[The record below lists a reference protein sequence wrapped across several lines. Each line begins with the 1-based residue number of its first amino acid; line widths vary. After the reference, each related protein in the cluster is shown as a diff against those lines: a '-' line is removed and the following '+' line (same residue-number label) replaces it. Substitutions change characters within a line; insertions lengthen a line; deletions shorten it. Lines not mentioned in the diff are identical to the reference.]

1 MLIGHP
7 RSTLLAESVD
17 PDAVTFIVAGCQ
29 RCGTTWL
36 DAALREHP
44 QIYLPSQKQTYYFDR
59 HFERGDAW
67 YLENF
72 AGVGEDHTAAGEVAT
87 GYSLLEA
94 IPRLAAL
101 LPHVKIIMAMRN
113 PTERA
118 SSFYESRRGEQGWK
132 NFTQARAE
140 DPEIIERGRY
150 IEQIEALLDHYPRER
165 LLLVFYDDLATD
177 ERAYYRSVLEFLG
190 VDPNFETTR
199 FGRRVNAAMFPQLR
213 VKLKSVGLGPL
224 VKIASRGPLGDFV
237 RTRNKKK
244 GGSGDKIG
252 QAERAELVEYYRPF
266 NARLAAFAHRDLS
279 AWDR

>member
-1 MLIGHP
+1 
-7 RSTLLAESVD
+7 VD
-17 PDAVTFIVAGCQ
+17 PGVVTFVVAGCQ

-44 QIYLPSQKQTYYFDR
+44 EIYLPSQKQTYYFDR

-67 YLENF
+67 YLENYRDVQPTHK
-72 AGVGEDHTAAGEVAT
+72 AVGEVAT
-87 GYSLLEA
+87 GYSLLDA

-101 LPHVKIIMAMRN
+101 LPHAKIIMAMRN

-132 NFTQARAE
+132 SFAQARAE
-140 DPEIIERGRY
+140 DPEILERGRY
-150 IEQIEALLDHYPRER
+150 IEQIEALLEHYPRER
-165 LLLVFYDDLATD
+165 LLPLFYDDLATD
-177 ERAYYRSVLEFLG
+177 ERAYFRSVLEFLS
-190 VDPNFETTR
+190 VDPDFETTR

-224 VKIASRGPLGDFV
+224 VKAASRSPLGDFV

-244 GGSGDKIG
+244 GGSGNKIDP
-252 QAERAELVEYYRPF
+252 AERRELIEYYRPF
-266 NARLAAFAHRDLS
+266 NARLAAFAGRDLS
-279 AWDR
+279 AWDRQVEN

>member
-1 MLIGHP
+1 M
-7 RSTLLAESVD
+7 
-17 PDAVTFIVAGCQ
+17 AGCQ

-44 QIYLPSQKQTYYFDR
+44 EIYLPSQKQTYYFDR
-59 HFERGDAW
+59 HFARGDAW

-72 AGVGEDHTAAGEVAT
+72 AGVGAGHIAVGEVAT

-101 LPHVKIIMAMRN
+101 LPHAKIIITMRH

-132 NFTQARAE
+132 SFAQARAE
-140 DPEIIERGRY
+140 DPEIIDRGRY
-150 IEQIEALLDHYPRER
+150 IEQIEALLEHYQRER
-165 LLLVFYDDLATD
+165 LLVIFYDDLASD
-177 ERAYYRSVLEFLG
+177 ERMFYRTVLEFLG
-190 VDPNFETTR
+190 VDPSFETSR
-199 FGRRVNAAMFPQLR
+199 YGRRVNAAMFPQLR
-213 VKLKSVGLGPL
+213 MKLKAVGLGS
-224 VKIASRGPLGDFV
+224 VVTAAAKGPLGDFV
-237 RTRNKKK
+237 RTRNKKR
-244 GGSGDKIG
+244 GGAGNKIAPG
-252 QAERAELVEYYRPF
+252 ERAELIEYYRPF